1 MVSEFKRKKQQQNIV
16 AAWARKARAKTER
29 RSRRKLRLSQTRR
42 TRLPKVFS
50 VELRGYSEGHQRTNK
65 SGVTLVTISQIDMG
79 S

>member
-16 AAWARKARAKTER
+16 APWAHKARVKTER
-29 RSRRKLRLSQTRR
+29 RSRRKLRRSQTRR

-50 VELRGYSEGHQRTNK
+50 MELRGYSEGHRHTNK
-65 SGVTLVTISQIDMG
+65 SEVTLVTISQIDMG